1 MEKLDKIIVSEGSYE
16 SSDPYKLIESNIS
29 VINLLQDERI
39 HPEFYHPDSRISYYL
54 DYYLAQ
60 YNNGNFSQ
68 FVWNSQWENKLN
80 DEIKRGLKM
89 IGAEKHLKLFT
100 EQSNKVDS
108 LPKTQLQDFLK
119 SEYFGVNPT
128 RDFLNNHEFYDL
140 NEDLIM
146 LNSQWLRN
154 HSDLKVLSISDMF
167 VELEKFIGRKIN
179 H

>member
-1 MEKLDKIIVSEGSYE
+1 MQKLDRIIVWDNSYK

-29 VINLLQDERI
+29 VINLLRDERI

-80 DEIKRGLKM
+80 DEIRRGLKM
-89 IGAEKHLKLFT
+89 IGAEKHLKLFI
-100 EQSNKVDS
+100 EQSEKVDA
-108 LPKTQLQDFLK
+108 LPKAQLEDFLK
-119 SEYFGVNPT
+119 NEYFGDNST
-128 RDFLNNHEFYDL
+128 RDFLNNDQFYEL
-140 NEDLIM
+140 NEDLIT
-146 LNSQWLRN
+146 LNSQWLKN
-154 HSDLKVLSISDMF
+154 HPDLKVLSISDMF
-167 VELEKFIGRKIN
+167 TELETFIGRKIN